1 MKVRLMGLEEE
12 CSAAIDALQEV
23 LVVVEVNGPYENR
36 DGSKLVR
43 YYVETRGARL
53 CPPSRSRLS
62 HSFTTVTIR
71 PGRLSTRCIL
81 SPPWST
87 RGITSADLRTAEGRA
102 LAPSRPRT
110 APPAERRALPGHRK
124 RR

>member
-1 MKVRLMGLEEE
+1 MKARLMGLEEE

-23 LVVVEVNGPYENR
+23 LVAVEVNGPYENR

-53 CPPSRSRLS
+53 CPPDRNRLS
-62 HSFTTVTIR
+62 HSFTTMTIR

-81 SPPWST
+81 SPPCNM
-87 RGITSADLRTAEGRA
+87 RPITSADPRTAEWRA
-102 LAPSRPRT
+102 LSGAWPSMAPRKAHGCSR
-110 APPAERRALPGHRK
+110 
-124 RR
+124 

>member
-1 MKVRLMGLEEE
+1 MKARLMGLEEE
-12 CSAAIDALQEV
+12 CSAAIDALQA
-23 LVVVEVNGPYENR
+23 VVVVVDVNGPYESR

-87 RGITSADLRTAEGRA
+87 RGITSADLRTAEWRA
-102 LAPSRPRT
+102 LSDAWQSMAPRKAHGCSR
-110 APPAERRALPGHRK
+110 
-124 RR
+124 